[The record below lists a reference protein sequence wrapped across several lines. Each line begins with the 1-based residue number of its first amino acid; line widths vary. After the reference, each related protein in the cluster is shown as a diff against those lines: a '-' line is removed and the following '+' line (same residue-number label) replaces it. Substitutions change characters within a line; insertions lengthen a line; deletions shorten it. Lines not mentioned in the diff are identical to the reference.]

1 MIILAF
7 ESSCDECA
15 VALVENGKNV
25 LSHVIFSQIDLH
37 APYNGVVPEIAS
49 RNHLLKILPVLEETL
64 GDFPISQIDAIAA
77 SVGPGL
83 VGALAIGSM
92 TAQALAFTWNK
103 PFIPVDHV
111 EGHLY
116 SPHLEHNIKF
126 PYLCLMCSGGHTLL
140 CWVEGYENYRILGS
154 TIDDAVGEAFDKV
167 AKMLD
172 LGYPGG
178 PQIQKHAEGGNE
190 KAFSFPTGLA
200 NKQGDLLNFSY
211 SGLKTAVFYTLQK
224 LTPPYP
230 IADICASFQKA
241 AVMGLVKKVK
251 NAINITKA
259 ERLTVVGG
267 VAANTLLRN
276 ELSGLGVDIF
286 LTPLALCGDNAAM
299 IGGRAYVDYQSKTY
313 IKKNTKSYA
322 RLPLISKGKRL

>member
-1 MIILAF
+1 MVVLAF

-15 VALVENGKNV
+15 VALVENGKSV
-25 LSHVIFSQIDLH
+25 LAHTIFSQVDLH

-64 GDFPISQIDAIAA
+64 GDFPISKIDALAA

-83 VGALAIGSM
+83 IGALAIGSM
-92 TAQALAFTWNK
+92 TAQALAFAWGK

-116 SPHLEHNIKF
+116 SPHLAHDITF

-140 CWVEGYENYRILGS
+140 CWVESFSNYRVLGS

-167 AKMLD
+167 AKMLG

-178 PQIQKHAEGGNE
+178 PLIQASAQKGNDL
-190 KAFSFPTGLA
+190 AFVFPTGLA

-230 IADICASFQKA
+230 VEDISASFQKA

-251 NAINITKA
+251 NALKATNA

-267 VAANTLLRN
+267 VAANTLLRS
-276 ELSGLGVDIF
+276 ELFKLGVQVF

-299 IGGRAYVDYQSKTY
+299 IGGRAYVDYQNNSYTQ
-313 IKKNTKSYA
+313 KNTKSYA
-322 RLPLISKGKRL
+322 RLPHISKGKRL

>member
-1 MIILAF
+1 MIVLAF

-25 LSHVIFSQIDLH
+25 LSHIIFSQADLH

-64 GDFPISQIDAIAA
+64 GDFPISQIDAVAA

-83 VGALAIGSM
+83 IGALAIGSM
-92 TAQALAFTWNK
+92 TAQALAFAWNK

-116 SPHLEHNIKF
+116 SPHLAHDIQF

-140 CWVEGYENYRILGS
+140 CWVEDFTNYRILGS

-167 AKMLD
+167 AKMLG

-178 PQIQKHAEGGNE
+178 PLIQASAQTGNDL
-190 KAFSFPTGLA
+190 AFTFPTGLA

-230 IADICASFQKA
+230 VADISASFQKA

-251 NAINITKA
+251 NALNITKA

-267 VAANTLLRN
+267 VAANALLRS
-276 ELSGLGVDIF
+276 ELSKLGVKVF
-286 LTPLALCGDNAAM
+286 LTPLSLCGDNAAM
-299 IGGRAYVDYQSKTY
+299 IGGRAYVDYQNNIHTQKSR
-313 IKKNTKSYA
+313 KSYA
-322 RLPLISKGKRL
+322 RLPHISKGKRL